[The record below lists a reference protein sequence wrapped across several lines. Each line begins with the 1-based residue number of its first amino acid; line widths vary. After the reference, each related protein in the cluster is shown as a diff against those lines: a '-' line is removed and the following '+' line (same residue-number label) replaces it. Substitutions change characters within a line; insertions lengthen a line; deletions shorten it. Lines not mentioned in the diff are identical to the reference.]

1 MAVFQ
6 MDEGPK
12 EGRMRVTRR
21 IAAMLGGAIVATV
34 LWTPT
39 AAHADGGAYI
49 ELNHT
54 YYLTGDTAVA
64 EAYVSIPKAD
74 QAILDRGPFFLYL
87 LRRNMYPGA
96 KPGIP
101 DGSIRLG
108 TVDVEQN
115 GREIFELKLR
125 FTVPQTPS
133 GVHYLAVCNDPC
145 TVAGFKEPLTGS
157 MNISATAREITL
169 QQGMAD
175 LRSKMWRVQNDLRS
189 SDKKLDDVIA
199 QLQAALRGNTDK
211 AADVVELRD
220 RLDAADA
227 TIASESTRPLIDPW
241 AAVLAAASL
250 LVLAG
255 ALVVRRRRGRS
266 GRPQAAEPV
275 IS

>member
-1 MAVFQ
+1 M
-6 MDEGPK
+6 
-12 EGRMRVTRR
+12 TRR
-21 IAAMLGGAIVATV
+21 IAAAVGGAIVALV
-34 LWTPT
+34 LWVPT
-39 AAHADGGAYI
+39 AARADGGAYF

-74 QAILDRGPFFLYL
+74 RAILDRGPFFLYL
-87 LRRNMYPGA
+87 LPRNMYPGA

-108 TVDVEQN
+108 TVDVEQD

-133 GVHYLAVCNDPC
+133 GVHFLAVCNDPC

-169 QQGMAD
+169 QQDIAH
-175 LRSKMWRVQNDLRS
+175 LRSKMWQVQRDLRR
-189 SDKKLDDVIA
+189 SDKKLDGVIS

-211 AADVVELRD
+211 ASQVVDLHD
-220 RLDAADA
+220 QLDAANTTLA
-227 TIASESTRPLIDPW
+227 TESTHSLIDPW
-241 AAVLAAASL
+241 AAVLVAGSL

-255 ALVVRRRRGRS
+255 TLIIRRHRGRS
-266 GRPQAAEPV
+266 DQAQRVEPV